1 MKLHRLTRTIHIGPC
16 GLRLG
21 RLEIEP
27 SPYTGRV
34 FILWF
39 RRRRTNLVTSF
50 PYRKAKVPPTYITR
64 TVYQEL
70 PQVDRDLDPDIAYRI
85 AMMLD
90 TYCVWLN
97 KHLDAEPWP
106 NEPRYNPVQFLDYR
120 PTDQLYGSCLLTAMY
135 ESDYYDV
142 VALNIY
148 DGDEGGPTSLT
159 GWWAEYYNPSGYD
172 DLLVNMTQEFDT
184 HVHFILNDR
193 EFTSLPTTKEPT

>member
-39 RRRRTNLVTSF
+39 RRRRTNLVTSI

-70 PQVDRDLDPDIAYRI
+70 PQVDRDLDPDIAY
-85 AMMLD
+85 AVATMLD
-90 TYCVWLN
+90 TFTTYLN
-97 KHLDAEPWP
+97 AFLARDRSTDYDPPDYKPNNFLDAP
-106 NEPRYNPVQFLDYR
+106 
-120 PTDQLYGSCLLTAMY
+120 YGWTHIKAIFGDAY
-135 ESDYYDV
+135 TTTY
-142 VALNIY
+142 ALHVD
-148 DGDEGGPTSLT
+148 DGDDGGGSELV
-159 GWWAEYYNPSGYD
+159 GWFNWGNLEY
-172 DLLVNMTQEFDT
+172 MTHEFDT
-184 HVHFILNDR
+184 MLALAVNEGEIVYHETFH
-193 EFTSLPTTKEPT
+193 KEPQ